1 MAASGSSAPASQPL
15 KSVDGMTNRDDED
28 DIPAE
33 IDFSRGVRGKYAARY
48 RNGIVLMERA
58 QDPIGLYE
66 MQSRLGRALLSTQ
79 AFEGVLVAYLAL
91 VRDLSPQNAATET
104 KSVLEFSVSSYLEEL
119 LNEWS
124 VHTTSSP
131 PIHERMDGFF
141 RERNWL
147 VHQSW
152 RDVNPSTSVDEH
164 RALAVRLEALTDEA
178 TFLGSSL
185 DAMMS
190 RTLEERGLTGSEI
203 SARTRKVLDHWA
215 AA

>member
-1 MAASGSSAPASQPL
+1 
-15 KSVDGMTNRDDED
+15 MTNRDDED